1 MAFSV
6 LIVDDC
12 SAMQSVI
19 RRILTIS
26 GFDLEAC
33 YFAGD
38 GFEALSMLR
47 RHTVDLVIS
56 DVNMP
61 RLDGEAMLRCLAE
74 DENLRNVPVVMV
86 SSDGT
91 RSRVERLVGMGAKG
105 YIVKPF
111 QPAALRAELER
122 VLEVSNG

>member
-12 SAMQSVI
+12 PAMQTVI
-19 RRILTIS
+19 RRILGIS

-33 YFAGD
+33 YFAAD
-38 GFEALSMLR
+38 GSEALSMLR

-61 RLDGEAMLRCLAE
+61 RLDGEGMLRCLAE
-74 DENLRNVPVVMV
+74 DEELRKVPVVMV

-91 RSRVERLVGMGAKG
+91 RSRVDRLVGMGAKG
-105 YIVKPF
+105 YVVKPF
-111 QPAALRAELER
+111 QPAVLRAELER
-122 VLEVSNG
+122 VLEASNV

>member
-12 SAMQSVI
+12 SAMQTVI
-19 RRILTIS
+19 KRILGIS

-33 YFAGD
+33 YFAAD
-38 GFEALSMLR
+38 GSEALAVLR
-47 RHTVDLVIS
+47 RHSVDLIIS

-61 RLDGEAMLRCLAE
+61 KLDGEALLRCLAE
-74 DENLRNVPVVMV
+74 DEALKKVPVVMV

-91 RSRVERLVGMGAKG
+91 ESRVARLVGMGAKG

-111 QPAALRAELER
+111 QPATLRAELER
-122 VLEVSNG
+122 VLEESNV